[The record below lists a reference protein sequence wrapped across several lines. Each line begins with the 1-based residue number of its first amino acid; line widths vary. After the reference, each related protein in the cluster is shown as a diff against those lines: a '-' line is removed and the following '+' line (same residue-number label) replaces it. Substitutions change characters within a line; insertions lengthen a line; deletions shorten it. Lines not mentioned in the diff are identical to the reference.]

1 MATCASKYI
10 DHESLLDFI
19 EELAKEQNNF
29 KIIILYYTFHAIHRK
44 FSFVLY
50 NCYSIVFYRWIYN
63 RNYKSLRPSTSAN
76 DCRGHQ
82 HLGKNH
88 SSKCQFRTALCLFC
102 SHNVPAKFIPITN
115 DCIYADCKS
124 HHRRHHQN
132 DRLNILC
139 TTCPQ
144 AWLSVFG
151 CCSARDVMLFAIT

>member
-88 SSKCQFRTALCLFC
+88 SSKVSVPNGLVSFLLSQC
-102 SHNVPAKFIPITN
+102 SGQVYPYNKWLYI
-115 DCIYADCKS
+115 C
-124 HHRRHHQN
+124 
-132 DRLNILC
+132 RLQESSS
-139 TTCPQ
+139 P
-144 AWLSVFG
+144 S
-151 CCSARDVMLFAIT
+151 SP